1 MTSRAPSTPPPLL
14 AAEGLSLTYPGRSDP
29 ALKDV
34 SLTLA
39 AGETLG
45 LVGPSGCGKT
55 TLGRVLLRLVRP
67 DTGRVAL
74 LGEDWLAL
82 SGNALRRR
90 RGQMQ
95 LVFQDPLAAFSPRA
109 TAGSAIAD
117 ALRLQTTLPVGE
129 RPARIAR
136 LLART
141 GLSPDLATRPIHA
154 LSGGQRQ
161 RVAIARAIATE
172 PRLIVLDEAVSALD
186 ISIRGRILR
195 LLVDLQQETGV
206 SYLFI
211 SHDIAVVR
219 AISHR
224 LAVMDQGQI
233 VETGETEE
241 VLATPG
247 SATLRALIAAVTR
260 LHACG

>member
-1 MTSRAPSTPPPLL
+1 MTPSVLTMPPVLL
-14 AAEGLSLTYPGRSDP
+14 AAEGLSLTYPGRSTP

-34 SLTLA
+34 SLTVA
-39 AGETLG
+39 ARETLG

-67 DTGRVAL
+67 DTGRIAL

-82 SGNALRRR
+82 RGKALRQR
-90 RGQMQ
+90 RGWMQ
-95 LVFQDPLAAFSPRA
+95 LVFQDPLAAFNPRA

-117 ALRLQTTLPVGE
+117 ALRLQTALPAVE
-129 RPARIAR
+129 RPARVAA

-141 GLSPDLATRPIHA
+141 GLSPDLAARPIHA

-195 LLVDLQQETGV
+195 LLVDLQRETGV

-224 LAVMDQGQI
+224 LAVMDQGRI
-233 VETGETEE
+233 VEMGETEE
-241 VLATPG
+241 VLATPT
-247 SATLRALIAAVTR
+247 SDTLRALIAAVP
-260 LHACG
+260 LLNAGG

>member
-1 MTSRAPSTPPPLL
+1 MTLL
-14 AAEGLSLTYPGRSDP
+14 EATGLTLTYPGRRSLR
-29 ALKDV
+29 ALDDV
-34 SLTLA
+34 SLTLGS
-39 AGETLG
+39 GETLG

-55 TLGRVLLRLVRP
+55 TLGRVLLRLAKP
-67 DTGRVAL
+67 DTGRVAF

-82 SGNALRRR
+82 TGKALRQR
-90 RGQMQ
+90 RGRMQ
-95 LVFQDPLAAFSPRA
+95 LVFQDPLAAFNPRA

-117 ALRLQTTLPVGE
+117 ALRLQTGLSTAE
-129 RPARIAR
+129 RPPRVAE
-136 LLART
+136 LLRRT
-141 GLSPDLATRPIHA
+141 GLSPDLAGRPIHA

-195 LLVDLQQETGV
+195 LLVDLQRETGV

-224 LAVMDQGQI
+224 LAVMDRGRI
-233 VETGETEE
+233 VETGETAAL
-241 VLATPG
+241 LAHPR
-247 SATLRALIAAVTR
+247 SDMLRALIAAVPE
-260 LHACG
+260 LHASG